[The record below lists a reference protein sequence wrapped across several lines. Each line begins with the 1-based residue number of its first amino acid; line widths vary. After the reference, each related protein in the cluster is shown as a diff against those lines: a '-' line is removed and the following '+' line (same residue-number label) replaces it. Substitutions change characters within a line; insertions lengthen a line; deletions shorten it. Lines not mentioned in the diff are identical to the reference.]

1 MFLVPLKVTVPPV
14 LLDPPH
20 ANAAIRTAPHAAAQ
34 RSDLPVLDIAA
45 TSLCVLHQICP
56 VSRGQNGTR
65 PSKPQDTA
73 RSRSVTT
80 WLKAHD
86 QPPGQVRGRPY
97 ELKWRAL
104 AVL

>member
-34 RSDLPVLDIAA
+34 RSDLPVLDITA
-45 TSLCVLHQICP
+45 TSHCVLHQICP

-65 PSKPQDTA
+65 PSRPQDAACLTDRLLALLEGAMSMKAGVPYIDHA
-73 RSRSVTT
+73 RDPHR
-80 WLKAHD
+80 L
-86 QPPGQVRGRPY
+86 
-97 ELKWRAL
+97 
-104 AVL
+104 